1 MRIGGGLMSD
11 ITKSQALM
19 DKFFESDKLVEV
31 GLRMVGLI
39 LLIIIG
45 LLILKVILHV
55 MRKLLE
61 KSKLDV
67 LLYKFILNGIKALG
81 IIILITMCLSMLGVQ
96 ISTIVAVIGA
106 AGAAIALALK
116 DSLANIAGG
125 VMIMV
130 TKPFNKD
137 DHIDIGEFSGKVKEI
152 DLFITTLKTFDNKT
166 ITVPN
171 GLVNTSILV
180 NHSRE
185 ETRRVDCKF
194 SVSYDCDILRVK
206 ELMRQICR
214 ECDAILS
221 EPEPVVGV
229 SSHGDYA
236 VIVDCYA
243 WCKTQD
249 YWDVRYFLE
258 ENVKKI
264 FDENEIEIPFPKVD
278 IQLNKSN

>member
-1 MRIGGGLMSD
+1 M
-11 ITKSQALM
+11 
-19 DKFFESDKLVEV
+19 EEKLVELGFRIIGV
-31 GLRMVGLI
+31 VVIALIGLI
-39 LLIIIG
+39 LLK
-45 LLILKVILHV
+45 LIMHFT
-55 MRKLLE
+55 RKLLE
-61 KSKLDV
+61 RSKLDI
-67 LLYKFILNGIKALG
+67 LLYKFVQNAVRAVG
-81 IIILITMCLSMLGVQ
+81 IIIIITMCLSMMGVQ
-96 ISTIVAVIGA
+96 IGTIVAVIGA

-137 DHIDIGEFSGKVKEI
+137 DHIDIGDFSGKVKEI

-194 SVSYDCDILRVK
+194 GVSYDCDILKVK
-206 ELMRQICR
+206 ELMRQIC
-214 ECDAILS
+214 CDCEMIFD
-221 EPEPVVGV
+221 EPKPVVGV

-243 WCKTQD
+243 WCKTED
-249 YWDVRYFLE
+249 YWDVKYFLE

-264 FDENEIEIPFPKVD
+264 FDDNGIEIPFPKVD
-278 IQLNKSN
+278 VQISGSN